1 MMAVAIQP
9 AGSPASREHYLDTV
23 ENPVK
28 ISQYEEL
35 IGTDLV
41 SLQKISKNGATALW
55 GVTPGKNNANVSKYK
70 KLSVGDLVIFTRD
83 KKAFA
88 SAQIT
93 FLFRNKQLAENL
105 WGKDSKNQTWEYMYS
120 LNNIKNLQISYKQL
134 QKAIGS
140 KVGDN
145 FMGFRVL
152 DELKS
157 QGAGKLIGAP
167 TQITRIETVKYWW
180 VNQGQTYDFE
190 VEGDF
195 LWSPK
200 ESKGGSRNQYY
211 ENMTLLKT
219 GDIVFSYN
227 DKNIRA
233 VGTVQEKAVTTPKP
247 NFQNAGSNWSE
258 SGWYVEV
265 SFNKLDNPFEPKK
278 YLNKIKPLLPDKYAP
293 LDKNG
298 DGAQAY
304 LFGISD
310 ELGKLLL
317 EYSKLPKDVFLQN
330 RIVIDESLDDKHESE
345 ILQKTSL
352 KPREKEQL
360 VKSRRGQGIFK
371 SNVKHFEK
379 SCRVTGITN
388 KKHLIAS
395 HIKPWRFSD
404 DAEKID
410 GENGLMLSYHIDH
423 LFDKG
428 FISFLEN
435 GKIILSPLLDLNV
448 VKAWGIN
455 TETNVG
461 QFTTKQIKYL
471 QFHRE
476 NIFKSF

>member
-1 MMAVAIQP
+1 MSVAIQP
-9 AGSPASREHYLDTV
+9 AGSPASREHYFDTV

-28 ISQYEEL
+28 ISQYEKLLGE
-35 IGTDLV
+35 DFA
-41 SLQKISKNGATALW
+41 SLQKVSKNGTTALW
-55 GVTPGKNNANVSKYK
+55 GVTPGTNNANVNKYK
-70 KLSVGDLVIFTRD
+70 KLTVGDIVIFTRD
-83 KKAFA
+83 KTAFA

-93 FLFRNKQLAENL
+93 YLFRNKILAENL
-105 WGKDSKNQTWEYMYS
+105 WGQDNKNQTWEYMYALS
-120 LNNIKNLQISYKQL
+120 NVKNLQISYNQL
-134 QKAIGS
+134 QNAIGS

-152 DELKS
+152 NELKS
-157 QGAGKLIGAP
+157 QGAEKLIG
-167 TQITRIETVKYWW
+167 ITVPKKHLEIVKYWW

-200 ESKGGSRNQYY
+200 KSKDGSRNQYY

-233 VGTVQEKAVTTPKP
+233 IGTVQEKAVTTAKP
-247 NFQNAGSNWSE
+247 DFRNAGSNWSE
-258 SGWYVEV
+258 TGWYVEV
-265 SFNKLDNPFEPKK
+265 SFNKLANPFEPKK
-278 YLNKIKPLLPDKYAP
+278 YLKEIKPLLPDKYSP

-298 DGAQAY
+298 DGTQAY
-304 LFGISD
+304 LFGISS

-317 EYSKLPKDVFLQN
+317 DFSKLPKEVFVQN
-330 RIVIDESLDDKHESE
+330 RIVIDESLDDQHENE

-404 DAEKID
+404 DTEKID

-428 FISFLEN
+428 FITFLEN
-435 GKIILSPLLDLNV
+435 GKIMLSPILDLNV
-448 VKAWGIN
+448 VSAWGIN
-455 TETNVG
+455 TEINVG
-461 QFTTKQIKYL
+461 KFTKKQTEYL
-471 QFHRE
+471 KFHRE
-476 NIFKSF
+476 NIFKSS